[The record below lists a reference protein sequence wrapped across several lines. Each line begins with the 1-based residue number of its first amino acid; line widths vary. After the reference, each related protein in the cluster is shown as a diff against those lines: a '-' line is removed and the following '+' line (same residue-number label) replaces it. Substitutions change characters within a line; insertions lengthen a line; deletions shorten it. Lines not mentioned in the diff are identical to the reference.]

1 MMSLYARQEFEVPA
15 ANVTLVFTLFYVSE
29 EVRLPSYKFVKG
41 VNEIGGLGSVLGVDF
56 SPHKVCSFNCMYCG
70 VGPTTRKII
79 DREEFY
85 PVEDVFDEIRD
96 HIEKNGEPD
105 YVMLTGSGEPT
116 LYSGFGRLAETIQ
129 EAFPNAKPTLYTNGS
144 LFHHQDVR
152 DQVSLCDL
160 VMINLN
166 AVDETVFRRIC
177 RPHREVALGSMIDG
191 IKQFRAQYTGP
202 LWMDVV
208 LVKGVNDSEEML
220 ERLMDTVMDIKPDL
234 YRVRTVRQAVEGK
247 VEPVSSEFGEHLKE
261 KWENIP
267 LEIAYA
273 F

>member
-1 MMSLYARQEFEVPA
+1 M
-15 ANVTLVFTLFYVSE
+15 
-29 EVRLPSYKFVKG
+29 SYKFVKG
-41 VNEIGGLGSVLGVDF
+41 TNDIGGLGSVLGVDF

-70 VGPTTRKII
+70 VGPTTRKIF

-96 HIEKNGEPD
+96 YVEKNSKPD

-116 LYSGFGRLAETIQ
+116 LYSGFGRLAKAIK
-129 EAFPNAKPTLYTNGS
+129 EAFPDIKPTIYTNGS
-144 LFHHQDVR
+144 LLHYQDVR

-166 AVDETVFRRIC
+166 TVDEVTFRRIC
-177 RPHREVALGSMIDG
+177 RPHKKVVLDSVIDG
-191 IKQFRAQYTGP
+191 IKQFRAQYTGL

-208 LVKGVNDSEEML
+208 LVKGINDSEEAL
-220 ERLMDTVMDIKPDL
+220 EGLMDTVMGIGPDL
-234 YRVRTVRQAVEGK
+234 YRVRTVRQTVEGR
-247 VEPVSSEFGEHLKE
+247 VEPVSAEFGERLKK
-261 KWENIP
+261 KWENVP
-267 LEIAYA
+267 LEIVVT